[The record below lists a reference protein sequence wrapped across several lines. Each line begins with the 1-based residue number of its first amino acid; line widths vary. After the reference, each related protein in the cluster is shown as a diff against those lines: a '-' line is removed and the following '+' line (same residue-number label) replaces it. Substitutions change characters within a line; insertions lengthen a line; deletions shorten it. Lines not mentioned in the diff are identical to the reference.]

1 MTTIAEEA
9 GVRRGRP
16 PGLAPRRPCKIQVAY
31 SEVERAALEQ
41 AARAE
46 GAESLA
52 QFIRLRT
59 VGRGE
64 GLRTLAVPVPPAA

>member
-1 MTTIAEEA
+1 MAIAEAE
-9 GVRRGRP
+9 VTERRRGRP
-16 PGLAPRRPCKIQVAY
+16 PGLAPRRPCKIQVSF
-31 SEVERAALEQ
+31 SEPERQALER

-46 GAESLA
+46 GADSLA

-64 GLRTLAVPVPPAA
+64 GQPLPAA

>member
-1 MTTIAEEA
+1 MAIAEDTER
-9 GVRRGRP
+9 RRGRP

-31 SEVERAALEQ
+31 SESERAALEQ
-41 AARAE
+41 SARAE
-46 GAESLA
+46 GMDSLA

-64 GLRTLAVPVPPAA
+64 GSHPLIDTMPPAA

>member
-1 MTTIAEEA
+1 MAIAEETER
-9 GVRRGRP
+9 RRGRP

-31 SEVERAALEQ
+31 SEVERVALEQ

-46 GAESLA
+46 GSESLA

-59 VGRGE
+59 IGRGE
-64 GLRTLAVPVPPAA
+64 GLRTLAAPVPPAA

>member
-1 MTTIAEEA
+1 MAIAEETER
-9 GVRRGRP
+9 RRGRP

-31 SEVERAALEQ
+31 SEVERVALEQ

-52 QFIRLRT
+52 QYIRSRT

-64 GLRTLAVPVPPAA
+64 GARIVNQSYPPSTA

>member
-1 MTTIAEEA
+1 MALAEDTER
-9 GVRRGRP
+9 RRGRP

-31 SEVERAALEQ
+31 SEGERRALEC

-46 GAESLA
+46 GADSLA

-64 GLRTLAVPVPPAA
+64 GARPLIETMPPAA

>member
-1 MTTIAEEA
+1 MAIAEETER
-9 GVRRGRP
+9 RRGRP
-16 PGLAPRRPCKIQVAY
+16 LGLAPRRPCKIQVAY
-31 SEVERAALEQ
+31 SEVERVALEQ

-64 GLRTLAVPVPPAA
+64 GVRPLVETMPPAA